1 VTRAY
6 INRVAIAVP
15 EHEVHRAFVSFAEQQ
30 LRDRRSRLLFDRI
43 IARSDIRRRWSCL
56 APSVAGSNESLDV
69 DGYDQFNCYEDLRMQ
84 LPRRNRGA
92 VSRSRNYFDH
102 GAWR

>member
-1 VTRAY
+1 MTRAY
-6 INRVAIAVP
+6 INRVAIAVL

-43 IARSDIRRRWSCL
+43 VARSDIRRRWSCL

-69 DGYDQFNCYEDLRMQ
+69 DGYDQFNCLRGFAG
-84 LPRRNRGA
+84 R
-92 VSRSRNYFDH
+92 V
-102 GAWR
+102 